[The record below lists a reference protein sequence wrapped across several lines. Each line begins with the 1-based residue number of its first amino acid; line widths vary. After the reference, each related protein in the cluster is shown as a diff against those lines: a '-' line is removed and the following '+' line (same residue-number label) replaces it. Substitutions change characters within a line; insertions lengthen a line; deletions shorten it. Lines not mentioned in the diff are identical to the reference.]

1 MVHLRFKPDAPDFHA
16 SQTQGEKL
24 MTDSPSA
31 SRITDR
37 RTLLAT
43 LAGGTAVLV
52 LAGMTPAAAAQP
64 AATLSPVVP
73 AAAGEPQEMQW
84 GWRRR
89 RWRRRGWGWGWRRR
103 RRWRRRMWRRRM
115 WRRGYW

>member
-1 MVHLRFKPDAPDFHA
+1 
-16 SQTQGEKL
+16 

-37 RTLLAT
+37 RALLAT

-52 LAGMTPAAAAQP
+52 LAGVSPAAAAQP
-64 AATLSPVVP
+64 AGVAAPSVAPG
-73 AAAGEPQEMQW
+73 AAGEPQEMQW